1 MNYQMVE
8 KDELYHFG
16 VKGMKWGVR
25 HARKRAQKRRD
36 NDLALSSRISK
47 SNVGSAK
54 MYRDMANK
62 LKKMSDDDYSKMF
75 EDSDFLKSRGGAH
88 KSRLD
93 EIKANSV
100 YADQYAKDAKKWAK
114 VHQDIMNT
122 SIDDYV
128 KDRKIGKK
136 MIMKMFA

>member
-1 MNYQMVE
+1 MLNQ
-8 KDELYHFG
+8 DELYHFG
-16 VKGMKWGVR
+16 IKGMKWGVR
-25 HARKRAQKRRD
+25 HARKRAQNRRD
-36 NDLALSSRISK
+36 RDLELTSRISK

-54 MYRDMANK
+54 MYRATANK
-62 LKKMSDDDYSKMF
+62 LKNMSDDDYSKMF
-75 EDSDFLKSRGGAH
+75 DDQAFLKRNGGAH

-93 EIKANSV
+93 EIKANTV
-100 YADQYAKDAKKWAK
+100 YADTYAEDAKKWAK
-114 VHQDIMNT
+114 VHQDIMNK

>member
-1 MNYQMVE
+1 MVE

-25 HARKRAQKRRD
+25 HARKRAQNRRD
-36 NDLALSSRISK
+36 NDLALSSRMSK

-54 MYRDMANK
+54 MYRDTANK
-62 LKKMSDDDYSKMF
+62 LKKMSDDDYAKTF
-75 EDSDFLKSRGGAH
+75 DDPYLLKRNGGAH
-88 KSRLD
+88 KARLK

-100 YADQYAKDAKKWAK
+100 YADQYSKDAKKWAK

>member
-1 MNYQMVE
+1 MTMLNE
-8 KDELYHFG
+8 DELYHFG

-25 HARKRAQKRRD
+25 RAINRRD
-36 NDLALSSRISK
+36 RDLELTSRISK

-54 MYRDMANK
+54 MYRDTANK

-75 EDSDFLKSRGGAH
+75 DDPAFLKSRGGTH
-88 KSRLD
+88 KSRFD
-93 EIKANSV
+93 EIKANIV
-100 YADQYAKDAKKWAK
+100 YADTYAEDAKKWAK

>member
-1 MNYQMVE
+1 MTMLN
-8 KDELYHFG
+8 DNELYHFG

-25 HARKRAQKRRD
+25 HARKRAQNRRD
-36 NDLALSSRISK
+36 RDLELTSRISK

-54 MYRDMANK
+54 MYRDTANK

-75 EDSDFLKSRGGAH
+75 DDSAFLKSRGGAH

-93 EIKANSV
+93 EIKTNTV
-100 YADQYAKDAKKWAK
+100 YANTYAEDAKKWAK
-114 VHQDIMNT
+114 VHQDIMNA